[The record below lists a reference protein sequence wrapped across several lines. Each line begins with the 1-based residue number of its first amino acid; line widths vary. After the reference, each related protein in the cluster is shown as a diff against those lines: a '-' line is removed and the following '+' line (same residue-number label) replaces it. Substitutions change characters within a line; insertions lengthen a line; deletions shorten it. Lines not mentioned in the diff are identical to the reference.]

1 MPFYKARAFLWDKI
15 MKKTAL
21 ALALSL
27 FTACVQASAIFD
39 GTTTEIDLD
48 SENAKPTDVV
58 NTESKAGISNS
69 SSENGTPTVEISDG
83 TNKVEFLNVN
93 EYFGLNVK
101 KDSNGKISDISIDNQ
116 KVEEL
121 FKISAPLHVGTLMA
135 IQPTDTDKLAFVS
148 ENTRFYFVGELYD
161 MYNGFRRIK
170 TPDDIRQF
178 ASRVNY
184 KTLGID
190 LNTLNSASIGTGKDE
205 VAIWVSPNSPLTQ
218 EIMDQAIN
226 LAKKDMER
234 YTFFFI
240 VISTGD
246 SESFDLAKRFYCG
259 RIDGNPRVGNLLY
272 LNQLEDLT
280 NRNCNLSGYEKTMAV
295 KYMSDVDLVPFV
307 VAPDGRVSRG
317 IPSQGLEVFLNE
329 GMQENSKL
337 NLDDR
342 EQLAI
347 KKELE
352 EKITEL
358 ASENELQN
366 ELNNVD
372 YSSISNAKNQ
382 NVLDAEAQ
390 IKRLEDIK
398 ENYRPLIQKVQD
410 RIDGENINYERER
423 NRIVGSQESLN
434 NDNRMNV
441 NLKISKL
448 QNLQDRLNKLDSK
461 HNAAMEKFSKEKEKL
476 QKQME
481 ADIENAKSEY
491 DKTHDL

>member
-1 MPFYKARAFLWDKI
+1 
-15 MKKTAL
+15 
-21 ALALSL
+21 
-27 FTACVQASAIFD
+27 
-39 GTTTEIDLD
+39 
-48 SENAKPTDVV
+48 
-58 NTESKAGISNS
+58 
-69 SSENGTPTVEISDG
+69 
-83 TNKVEFLNVN
+83 
-93 EYFGLNVK
+93 
-101 KDSNGKISDISIDNQ
+101 
-116 KVEEL
+116 
-121 FKISAPLHVGTLMA
+121 
-135 IQPTDTDKLAFVS
+135 
-148 ENTRFYFVGELYD
+148 
-161 MYNGFRRIK
+161 
-170 TPDDIRQF
+170 
-178 ASRVNY
+178 
-184 KTLGID
+184 
-190 LNTLNSASIGTGKDE
+190 
-205 VAIWVSPNSPLTQ
+205 
-218 EIMDQAIN
+218 
-226 LAKKDMER
+226 
-234 YTFFFI
+234 
-240 VISTGD
+240 
-246 SESFDLAKRFYCG
+246 
-259 RIDGNPRVGNLLY
+259 
-272 LNQLEDLT
+272 
-280 NRNCNLSGYEKTMAV
+280 MAV

-352 EKITEL
+352 EKITEI

-423 NRIVGSQESLN
+423 SRIVGSQESLN

-481 ADIENAKSEY
+481 ADIENAKAEY